1 MSSSATEKELT
12 PQQKHQEKLYKL
24 HDKQR
29 LIARWHVKV
38 FEGTNGA
45 VELPWSPVEDW
56 IFLTVSEYKDV
67 PAPTEDNPDAVERKY
82 VTNVEASLAKLSS
95 VAKFAA
101 KSSMVQSIEKKYT
114 DNDFKLIIKLDEDTT
129 VRYNVS
135 RDAVCTKR
143 VVGTKVIPAQPE
155 REVEEVEWDCK
166 PISLLG
172 FNAEETA

>member
-1 MSSSATEKELT
+1 MSETAVEKT

-29 LIARWHVKV
+29 LIAKWHVKL
-38 FEGTNGA
+38 FEATDGD
-45 VELPWSPVEDW
+45 VELPWNPVDDW
-56 IFLTVSEYKDV
+56 VYLTVSEYKDV

-82 VTNVEASLAKLSS
+82 VTNVDASLAKLSS

-101 KSSMVQSIEKKYT
+101 KSSMVQGIEKKYT
-114 DNDFKLIIKLDEDTT
+114 DSDFKLIITLDEDTT
-129 VRYNVS
+129 IRYNVS
-135 RDAVCTKR
+135 REAVCTKR
-143 VVGTKVIPAQPE
+143 VVGTKILPATPE

-172 FNAEETA
+172 FNAEETATD